1 MALMQHKAGTALKT
15 GISQIT
21 IAGVHA
27 QSSSKNSAGELKFY
41 HKADGSDLAAYVSD
55 PHKEISFE
63 AVIEATA
70 PEYGIGDL
78 ATIGNKTYIIT
89 AWNIT
94 ETNDDVNKVSGT
106 MRETT
111 LTAPSASPAPQS

>member
-1 MALMQHKAGTALKT
+1 MALMVHKAGTALKT
-15 GISQIT
+15 GVSQIEL
-21 IAGVHA
+21 AGVHA
-27 QSSSKNSAGELKFY
+27 QSSQATAAGELKFF
-41 HKADGSDLAAYVSD
+41 HKADGTDLSAYVSD

-63 AVIEATA
+63 AVIESSA

-89 AWNIT
+89 AWNVS

-111 LTAPSASPAPQS
+111 LTAASGH